1 MINPKPEVVKS
12 IATVSRQY
20 PEILEWLKE
29 WRDHELQTLPSVLQ
43 NTALAQGRCQVL
55 SEITRLIENGFELIH
70 KSAKPGADNKLIA
83 FLHPKSTSGV
93 LIEMCQE
100 KSS

>member
-1 MINPKPEVVKS
+1 MISPKPEVVKS

-20 PEILEWLKE
+20 SEILEWLKE

-55 SEITRLIENGFELIH
+55 SEITRLIEQSPETF
-70 KSAKPGADNKLIA
+70 SAKSK
-83 FLHPKSTSGV
+83 
-93 LIEMCQE
+93 
-100 KSS
+100 

>member
-1 MINPKPEVVKS
+1 MISPKPEVVKS

-20 PEILEWLKE
+20 PEILVWLKE

-55 SEITRLIENGFELIH
+55 SEITRLIEQSPETF
-70 KSAKPGADNKLIA
+70 SAKSK
-83 FLHPKSTSGV
+83 
-93 LIEMCQE
+93 
-100 KSS
+100 

>member
-1 MINPKPEVVKS
+1 MHFKDVNPEVKQNV
-12 IATVSRQY
+12 IENRTGFYDACGQGIFCNLGDGDVDFPTVRK
-20 PEILEWLKE
+20 I
-29 WRDHELQTLPSVLQ
+29 
-43 NTALAQGRCQVL
+43 
-55 SEITRLIENGFELIH
+55 LIENGFELIH

>member
-1 MINPKPEVVKS
+1 MISPKPEVVKS

-55 SEITRLIENGFELIH
+55 SELHKVITESPETV
-70 KSAKPGADNKLIA
+70 SAK
-83 FLHPKSTSGV
+83 S
-93 LIEMCQE
+93 Q
-100 KSS
+100 

>member
-1 MINPKPEVVKS
+1 MISPKPEVVKS
-12 IATVSRQY
+12 LATVSRQY

-55 SEITRLIENGFELIH
+55 SELHKVITESPETV
-70 KSAKPGADNKLIA
+70 SAK
-83 FLHPKSTSGV
+83 S
-93 LIEMCQE
+93 Q
-100 KSS
+100 

>member
-20 PEILEWLKE
+20 PEILEWFKE

-55 SEITRLIENGFELIH
+55 SEITRLIEQSPETF
-70 KSAKPGADNKLIA
+70 SAKSK
-83 FLHPKSTSGV
+83 
-93 LIEMCQE
+93 
-100 KSS
+100 